1 MSFADLLTYH
11 LCAHY
16 VLGVQA
22 GKSRTVLG
30 QLTST
35 FYATIPHAFGMRA
48 GPIITDLST
57 VEEKYNM
64 INTLRDIDTAQQMLR
79 DDSDAA
85 PAEHPLDAKYRQL
98 KTDLTFVGQD
108 DDDHEVCAVQLCTT
122 SGCSCFVALAV
133 ACILRFC
140 LTPCVALRR
149 RAQIIRKYIQA
160 TSKDPSRGYLA
171 AGGRD
176 KLRNIWRVDR
186 HGEHKR
192 FKTHDSLGNRHL
204 LWHGT
209 NIAAVAAI
217 FKNGLR
223 IMPHSGGRVGRGIY
237 LADSQVGTRMRMNAR
252 SHTPDARFHHLLS
265 CICSRVFHRPKVR
278 TTVRRPTSR
287 TCAGPSCF
295 LWRHRSA
302 RSIS

>member
-108 DDDHEVCAVQLCTT
+108 DDDHEVCAALYHKWLQLLCGFGCCLHPTVLPDSLCGIAATCTDYPQVY
-122 SGCSCFVALAV
+122 SSHIEGSESWL
-133 ACILRFC
+133 
-140 LTPCVALRR
+140 PCCRR
-149 RAQIIRKYIQA
+149 PGQAAQ
-160 TSKDPSRGYLA
+160 YLA
-171 AGGRD
+171 
-176 KLRNIWRVDR
+176 
-186 HGEHKR
+186 
-192 FKTHDSLGNRHL
+192 
-204 LWHGT
+204 
-209 NIAAVAAI
+209 
-217 FKNGLR
+217 
-223 IMPHSGGRVGRGIY
+223 
-237 LADSQVGTRMRMNAR
+237 
-252 SHTPDARFHHLLS
+252 
-265 CICSRVFHRPKVR
+265 C
-278 TTVRRPTSR
+278 
-287 TCAGPSCF
+287 
-295 LWRHRSA
+295 
-302 RSIS
+302 